1 VPLTIFDAKGLPA
14 IRRERIEAA
23 IVAGGRHLTTSY
35 AAWITVDLY
44 RRVVRVLITGPQ
56 GFERVLQFSLDAEG
70 YEITE
75 QVRATLEE
83 P

>member
-23 IVAGGRHLTTSY
+23 VTAGGRHLTTSY
-35 AAWITVDLY
+35 QAWITVDQY
-44 RRVVRVLITGPQ
+44 RRVVRVLIIGPQ

-75 QVRATLEE
+75 QVRATLGD
-83 P
+83 